1 MKTCYLPNFS
11 NGGVLIIILDPKQIL
26 DYTHATFWILV
37 VRLFIIWNTIL
48 GISPEDINIEGKVNA

>member
-1 MKTCYLPNFS
+1 MKTCYLPDFS

-37 VRLFIIWNTIL
+37 IWNIIL
-48 GISPEDINIEGKVNA
+48 GISAEDINIE